1 MNKVTKPTD
10 WYYTETNPTCKTPKT
25 TTQDMLEK
33 GILVGAGQKGSH
45 CRQLNFQSYPVS
57 DADLI
62 KKRSE
67 AEKTKVA
74 ITTSYKRDFTLHYPP
89 LCGPLEREFIPDTLF
104 NRRPLADFPS
114 PDVTNLKFMDDH
126 FVHLS
131 EHRKK
136 FNFLRQLR
144 NAHHPLI

>member
-1 MNKVTKPTD
+1 MSKRTKPTD
-10 WYYTETNPTCKTPKT
+10 WYYTETHATFKTPKT
-25 TTQDMLEK
+25 TTQDMLET
-33 GILVGAGQKGSH
+33 GILAGAGQRSLL

-67 AEKTKVA
+67 AEKKKVA
-74 ITTSYKRDFTLHYPP
+74 ITTSYKRDFMLHYPAV
-89 LCGPLEREFIPDTLF
+89 CGLRQKEFIPDPLF
-104 NRRPLADFPS
+104 NRRPLSDFPTT
-114 PDVTNLKFMDDH
+114 DVTHYKFMDDH

-131 EHRKK
+131 ENRKK

-144 NAHHPLI
+144 